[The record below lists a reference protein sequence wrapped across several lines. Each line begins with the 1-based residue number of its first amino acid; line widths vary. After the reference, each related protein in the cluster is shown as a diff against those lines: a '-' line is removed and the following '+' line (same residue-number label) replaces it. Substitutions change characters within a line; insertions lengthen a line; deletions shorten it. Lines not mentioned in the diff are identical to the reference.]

1 MKNASLGIV
10 GLIAL
15 GAVVLVP
22 SYAFTKLTE
31 KEIVAVVSS
40 KDRECVSKEGGTDC
54 RYVVYTTEEVFEN
67 KDSWWNFK
75 FNSSDVHNKLVPGQ
89 SYKLTVYGWRV
100 PFFSWYRNIVKVE
113 PNG

>member
-40 KDRECVSKEGGTDC
+40 KDRECVSKEG
-54 RYVVYTTEEVFEN
+54 
-67 KDSWWNFK
+67 
-75 FNSSDVHNKLVPGQ
+75 
-89 SYKLTVYGWRV
+89 
-100 PFFSWYRNIVKVE
+100 
-113 PNG
+113 